1 MAYRL
6 HLAFDDPDASRSEF
20 ERNIAMGG
28 AFIPTSD
35 PLELRSFVEVA
46 IELPFCDESVVLEA
60 EVVHLIPPERALNP
74 GDAGVAVSFRK
85 PANELRAILE
95 GYLEQEAAG
104 ATPSDGVPDQQE
116 AGADDDTPVDL
127 LMEKPGSSARSRDAS
142 TRFEVFLD
150 GIDPSNHSDLEAS
163 VIDLAGVGLEVARML
178 EVIPE
183 ESGDVYRTIDVL
195 VGRGALKIRRAGDQ

>member
-1 MAYRL
+1 MPRRL
-6 HLAFDDPDASRSEF
+6 ALWLTLPTGFAGLVYEVTRTGSSA
-20 ERNIAMGG
+20 GG
-28 AFIPTSD
+28 AWSTRRGRGGRASSPCQRGYRAR
-35 PLELRSFVEVA
+35 PGLRSA
-46 IELPFCDESVVLEA
+46 GSPARDVLTRRRRRA
-60 EVVHLIPPERALNP
+60 TIPGSHTRALRTTRF
-74 GDAGVAVSFRK
+74 AG
-85 PANELRAILE
+85 
-95 GYLEQEAAG
+95 
-104 ATPSDGVPDQQE
+104 PDQQE
-116 AGADDDTPVDL
+116 AGADDDTSVDL
-127 LMEKPGSSARSRDAS
+127 PMEKTGSSARSRDAS

>member
-6 HLAFDDPDASRSEF
+6 HLVFEDLDAFRVEF

-46 IELPFCDESVVLEA
+46 IELPFCEQSLVLEA
-60 EVVHLIPPERALNP
+60 EVVHLVPPEHALNAV
-74 GDAGVAVSFRK
+74 DTGVAVSFRK

-104 ATPSDGVPDQQE
+104 STPSDGIPDQQE
-116 AGADDDTPVDL
+116 AAADDDTPVDL
-127 LMEKPGSSARSRDAS
+127 PMEKPGSSARSRDAS
-142 TRFEVFLD
+142 ARFEVFLD
-150 GIDPSNHSDLEAS
+150 GIDPSNRSDLEAS

-178 EVIPE
+178 EIIPE
-183 ESGDVYRTIDVL
+183 ESVKVHRAVDTL
-195 VGRGALKIRRAGDQ
+195 VERGVLKISRAE

>member
-6 HLAFDDPDASRSEF
+6 HLMFEDRDAFRVEF

-104 ATPSDGVPDQQE
+104 STPSDGIPDQQE
-116 AGADDDTPVDL
+116 AAADDDTPVDL
-127 LMEKPGSSARSRDAS
+127 PMERSGDSEHYAPT

-150 GIDPSNHSDLEAS
+150 GIKPPNLSNLEAS
-163 VIDLAGVGLEVARML
+163 VAELAGAGLEVARMV
-178 EVIPE
+178 EIIPE
-183 ESGDVYRTIDVL
+183 ESVDVHGTIDTL
-195 VGRGALKIRRAGDQ
+195 VERGVLKIRGADDR

>member
-6 HLAFDDPDASRSEF
+6 HLAFDDPDAFRSEF

-46 IELPFCDESVVLEA
+46 IELPFCEQSLVLEA
-60 EVVHLIPPERALNP
+60 EVVHLIPPEHALNP

-85 PANELRAILE
+85 PANELWAIFE
-95 GYLEQEAAG
+95 GYLEQEAA
-104 ATPSDGVPDQQE
+104 ASTPSDGIPDQQE
-116 AGADDDTPVDL
+116 AAADDDTPVDL
-127 LMEKPGSSARSRDAS
+127 PIERSGDSEHYAPT

-150 GIDPSNHSDLEAS
+150 GIDPSNRSDLEAS

-183 ESGDVYRTIDVL
+183 ESVDVYRTIDVL
-195 VGRGALKIRRAGDQ
+195 VGRGALKIRRAG